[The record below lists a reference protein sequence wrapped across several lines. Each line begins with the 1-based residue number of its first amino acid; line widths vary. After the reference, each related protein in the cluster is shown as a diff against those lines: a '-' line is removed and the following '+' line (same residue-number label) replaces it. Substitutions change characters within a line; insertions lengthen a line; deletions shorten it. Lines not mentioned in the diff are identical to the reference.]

1 MEVTVTPVS
10 APVDREQARKQYVSA
25 VGSEYGLG
33 KVYAQFLINDFGI
46 EWIEAAHDAPGA
58 EMDKF
63 RVERSAFYADLK
75 AVGHSNPSVKLKQIK
90 DHARNILKA
99 LEGPAEGESTEGEG
113 AEGESAGKREV
124 RSVQVRMIEELLAL
138 YKFCKKS
145 VLDEKQSASFR
156 SIGQALRD
164 LGVNTDNI
172 A

>member
-1 MEVTVTPVS
+1 MEVTVTPV
-10 APVDREQARKQYVSA
+10 AVTIETLAQARDAYVRI
-25 VGSEYGLG
+25 VGSEYGAG
-33 KVYAQFLINDFGI
+33 KIYAQFLINEFGI

-58 EMDKF
+58 EMDRF
-63 RVERSAFYADLK
+63 RVERSELYKGLK
-75 AVGHSNPSVKLKQIK
+75 AVGHSNPSVKLKQVK
-90 DHARNILKA
+90 DHARNILKS
-99 LEGPAEGESTEGEG
+99 LEAPAEGESAEG
-113 AEGESAGKREV
+113 EGESAGKREV

-138 YKFCKKS
+138 YKFCKKA